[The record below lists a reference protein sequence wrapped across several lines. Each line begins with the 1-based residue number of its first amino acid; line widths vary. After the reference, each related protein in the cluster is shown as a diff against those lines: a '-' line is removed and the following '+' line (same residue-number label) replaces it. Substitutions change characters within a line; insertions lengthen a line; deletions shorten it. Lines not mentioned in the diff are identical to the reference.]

1 MKRLLLLISILALVL
16 ALVLLPIGCMDVES
30 MIEDQ
35 ITEALEGLSST
46 YTIKVGGTAGL
57 NFSGRYVVASAAYD
71 PETWVAF
78 SSDSYDVSGNVS
90 KQYTV
95 EDVISVG
102 GMFQKQA
109 VNGTLEVEIWRGG
122 ELIDS
127 AMTTDPWGAVLVTA
141 IEEE

>member
-1 MKRLLLLISILALVL
+1 MKRLLLLIPII

-30 MIEDQ
+30 MLEDQ

-71 PETWVAF
+71 AETWVAF
-78 SSDSYDVSGNVS
+78 SSDSYDVSGNIS

-109 VNGTLEVEIWRGG
+109 VNGTLEVEIWKGSTKV
-122 ELIDS
+122 DS
-127 AMTTDPWGAVLVTA
+127 AVTTDPWGSVLVTA
-141 IEEE
+141 IEED

>member
-1 MKRLLLLISILALVL
+1 MKRLLVLIPII

-30 MIEDQ
+30 MLEDQ

-71 PETWVAF
+71 AETWVVF
-78 SSDSYDVSGNVS
+78 SSDSHDVSGNVS
-90 KQYTV
+90 QQYIV

-109 VNGTLEVEIWRGG
+109 VNGTLEVEIWKGSTKV
-122 ELIDS
+122 DS
-127 AMTTDPWGAVLVTA
+127 AVTTDPWGAVLVTA
-141 IEEE
+141 IEED

>member
-1 MKRLLLLISILALVL
+1 MKRLLLLIPII

-30 MIEDQ
+30 MLEDQ

-46 YTIKVGGTAGL
+46 YTIKVGGTTGL

-71 PETWVAF
+71 PETWVDF

-90 KQYTV
+90 QQYIA

-109 VNGTLEVEIWRGG
+109 VNGTLEVEIWKGSTKV
-122 ELIDS
+122 DS
-127 AMTTDPWGAVLVTA
+127 AVTTDPWGAVLVTA
-141 IEEE
+141 IEED